1 MGRPSRSDLATPD
14 TVDWS
19 FLERPG
25 LMEKLQAKAGYCAT
39 KYGLDA
45 DDVFQEACLWLAAH
59 PRTPSQSDALIIGD
73 VVTVARDMGRKVT
86 KRREREV
93 AFDDDGPS
101 DDEP

>member
-39 KYGLDA
+39 KYGLDT
-45 DDVFQEACLWLAAH
+45 DDVFQEACLWLAAN
-59 PRTPSQSDALIIGD
+59 PRTRDRDDALIIGD

-93 AFDDDGPS
+93 LWDDDDMS
-101 DDEP
+101 DEAA